1 MKALGATL
9 KEDVGL
15 SERNRLPSPT
25 SSLETPF
32 TLYTALALED
42 NLLQSVVTSW
52 SQSHNRGHSSFGC
65 EEEWALRILLH
76 DRS

>member
-15 SERNRLPSPT
+15 SKRNRLPSPT
-25 SSLETPF
+25 NSLETPF

-42 NLLQSVVTSW
+42 KLLQIAVT
-52 SQSHNRGHSSFGC
+52 QPRVQQ
-65 EEEWALRILLH
+65 LRL
-76 DRS
+76 